1 VVEPGVL
8 GSIKPLFFLPFLLLE
23 NMSFKGYIF
32 SLRRFIL
39 VAFLVFISAII
50 LGYFSAQS
58 SPDEAEMAL
67 EQVRETLEPVIEMPP
82 FGQFLIIFLNN
93 SIIAFLAVIL
103 GLIFGIFPFLVLFSN
118 GLMLGIIFYFTQV
131 RNDWSTIFALI
142 LPHGIFEIL
151 AVILACAVGLKLGRV
166 ILERIFK
173 KEVSIKTELNI
184 ALSFFLRFLF
194 PLLAIA
200 AAIEVFLI
208 RQFL

>member
-1 VVEPGVL
+1 
-8 GSIKPLFFLPFLLLE
+8 
-23 NMSFKGYIF
+23 MSLKEYIF
-32 SLRRFIL
+32 SLRRVVL
-39 VAFLVFISAII
+39 AAFLVFIFAVL

-58 SPDEAEMAL
+58 SPEEAGIVL
-67 EQVRETLEPVIEMPP
+67 EQLREMLEPMIETSSL
-82 FGQFLIIFLNN
+82 GQFLIIFLNN

-118 GLMLGIIFYFTQV
+118 GSILGIIVYFTQV
-131 RNDWSTIFALI
+131 RNDWLTILTLT

-151 AVILACAVGLKLGRV
+151 AVILACAVGFKLGRV
-166 ILERIFK
+166 TLGKIFK
-173 KEVSIKTELNI
+173 KEVSIKTELNV

>member
-1 VVEPGVL
+1 VQ
-8 GSIKPLFFLPFLLLE
+8 SRSFLPFLLLG
-23 NMSFKGYIF
+23 NMPLKEYIF
-32 SLRRFIL
+32 SLRKVIL
-39 VAFLVFISAII
+39 IAFLVFFSAIL

-58 SPDEAEMAL
+58 SPDETEIVL
-67 EQVRETLEPVIEMPP
+67 KQLQETLEPIIEMPS
-82 FGQFLIIFLNN
+82 FGQFLVIFLNN